1 MHPGAQRFFRGQ
13 TRYAGASAVPG
24 SVALPARMAA
34 RNAATDILIGALG
47 ARSGVTPRAVG
58 KTVWAELDIR

>member
-1 MHPGAQRFFRGQ
+1 
-13 TRYAGASAVPG
+13 
-24 SVALPARMAA
+24 MAA

-58 KTVWAELDIR
+58 KNVWAELDIH